1 MAFIERLFALKAT
14 QDNTLKKALYSVYY
28 NFGTPINSAQN
39 FTQDLIKGY
48 MKNEIVYSIV
58 NKIADT
64 ASNVPVIMV
73 DKEGKTLPAH
83 WFNRLTEYTNDD
95 TTWKELVFNYYVY
108 LLSIG
113 NSYIYAPTLSSGRTT
128 ELWTMPSD
136 IVMALAGG
144 YIDPIAGYKIIEGDQ
159 EQFFDKKDV
168 IHGKLFNPRYQAG
181 AWVYGLSPI
190 EVAAEVIRGLNAGNE
205 RLAILLETGAP
216 PFIISSQTP
225 EGLTELQQEML
236 EKAYKRKFT
245 DISKPNV
252 PMMTG
257 TPVKVERVGINPADL
272 EIVNNSEHALR
283 VLCNIYGVPSVLFN
297 DNASST
303 YNNVSQARKDFY
315 EFTIMPLNKMFAQK
329 VKHKLFRDEDVY
341 LKFDYSQIEVLQ
353 ESFHKKALTLSTLWE
368 LTANEKRELLG
379 YEPINDPAMDEILKP
394 NNLEPIGGAFEDDIT
409 MIPATDGEV

>member
-1 MAFIERLFALKAT
+1 
-14 QDNTLKKALYSVYY
+14 
-28 NFGTPINSAQN
+28 
-39 FTQDLIKGY
+39 
-48 MKNEIVYSIV
+48 
-58 NKIADT
+58 
-64 ASNVPVIMV
+64 
-73 DKEGKTLPAH
+73 
-83 WFNRLTEYTNDD
+83 
-95 TTWKELVFNYYVY
+95 
-108 LLSIG
+108 
-113 NSYIYAPTLSSGRTT
+113 
-128 ELWTMPSD
+128 
-136 IVMALAGG
+136 
-144 YIDPIAGYKIIEGDQ
+144 
-159 EQFFDKKDV
+159 
-168 IHGKLFNPRYQAG
+168 
-181 AWVYGLSPI
+181 
-190 EVAAEVIRGLNAGNE
+190 
-205 RLAILLETGAP
+205 
-216 PFIISSQTP
+216 
-225 EGLTELQQEML
+225 
-236 EKAYKRKFT
+236 
-245 DISKPNV
+245 
-252 PMMTG
+252 
-257 TPVKVERVGINPADL
+257 VGINPADL